1 MVASALSKWSMLDVW
16 IAALVATMTS
26 VQISI
31 VTCTGTLLKGTT
43 LFFLSQL
50 LAGMLLV
57 SATGAAVVPGGP
69 SRSLT
74 TPSRSVAFAMYQR
87 RGKLAVF
94 TVRHFQKHAGSD
106 GTPPACCEMLCC
118 VATCCTAAATCC
130 DLGALCRCLLT
141 WAARRRSCHFSLCQ
155 REGLGSHSSPA
166 VTGPLSHQ
174 VKVLGVLG

>member
-50 LAGMLLV
+50 LAGILLV

-69 SRSLT
+69 RSLT
-74 TPSRSVAFAMYQR
+74 TASRSVAFAR
-87 RGKLAVF
+87 RSFGDSRSSFA
-94 TVRHFQKHAGSD
+94 ASCSAA
-106 GTPPACCEMLCC
+106 PPQ
-118 VATCCTAAATCC
+118 TCCCT
-130 DLGALCRCLLT
+130 
-141 WAARRRSCHFSLCQ
+141 
-155 REGLGSHSSPA
+155 
-166 VTGPLSHQ
+166 
-174 VKVLGVLG
+174 